1 MKGSGPKPHEL
12 VFSKET
18 NVYKCTC
25 PVWRNVPLREND
37 KTCRHLI
44 MIRSRNTEMGRVGE
58 EGIAKMEKAEEVLR
72 QQYPQARPSNGGG
85 GGGGQRPRG
94 DGKNGDYDAAKR
106 PRTGP

>member
-1 MKGSGPKPHEL
+1 VCLAGKTVSMKGSGPKPHEL

-58 EGIAKMEKAEEVLR
+58 EVRLCVSLSLSLSSM
-72 QQYPQARPSNGGG
+72 
-85 GGGGQRPRG
+85 
-94 DGKNGDYDAAKR
+94 
-106 PRTGP
+106 